1 MKNRPEIK
9 ICGITRE
16 EEAIWLN
23 EADVDYAGFVLYE
36 KSRRYIS
43 ILEAKRIFKKLNKSI
58 KKIAVLVSPD
68 YGQIGRIEHAGFDA
82 VQIHGTFEES
92 VINRLQIPA
101 WIAANY
107 TGKESLEH
115 FRWCLRDSNP
125 KIQAFLMDAK
135 DYGSG
140 RTFGWERFPDGGRDA
155 ETEKESLTSF
165 RNSLREQ
172 KIHFVLAGGLHPG
185 NVSAGIRL
193 FEPDIV
199 DVSTGVET
207 AGTKDRAKIMEF
219 AGAVKR
225 EKCNGKE
232 INL

>member
-23 EADVDYAGFVLYE
+23 EAGVDYAGFVLYE

-43 ILEAKRIFKKLNKSI
+43 ILEAKRIFRKLNNNI

-68 YGQIGRIEHAGFDA
+68 YGQIGSIEHAGFDA
-82 VQIHGTFEES
+82 VQIHGVFEES
-92 VINRLQIPA
+92 VMNRLQIPA
-101 WIAANY
+101 WIAVNY
-107 TGKESLEH
+107 MGMESLEH
-115 FRWCLRDSNP
+115 FRWCLRDSNS
-125 KIQAFLMDAK
+125 KIQAFLMDAQ

-155 ETEKESLTSF
+155 ETEKELLTSF
-165 RNSLREQ
+165 RNKLREQ
-172 KIHFVLAGGLHPG
+172 QIHFVLAGGLHAG

-207 AGTKDRAKIMEF
+207 AGAKDRVKIMEF
-219 AGAVKR
+219 ARAVKCK
-225 EKCNGKE
+225 KCNGKE